1 MQRLRPARHGVYLC
15 QVRVLYLTYDGL
27 TDPLGRSQILPYIV
41 GLRRRIGEVFAPDI
55 VSFEKPERY
64 AASGEKLREML
75 STEGIGW
82 CPQKFH
88 TKPPLLSKAYDGWR
102 FFQVAWKL
110 TRERSYDV
118 YHARSYVAGW
128 VAHRLSARTGRPWL
142 FDMRGFWADE
152 RRYHGHW
159 PQNHPLYRWLYR
171 LWKKREHLMLHTA
184 TEIVVLTE
192 AAKEVLL
199 SWGIPSKKITVIPC
213 VADYEFFHLAPAQRQ
228 QTRQSIRKKL
238 NIPAD
243 VPLLLYSGSL
253 ASHYA
258 PGDIV
263 DIFEAAYRIDPKVFL
278 LVLTPNETSSLERL
292 IQQRGLPLS
301 QYRAAFASR
310 MEMPSYLSAADVGM
324 ATALPTFD
332 KVANS
337 PTKIAEYLATDLPVI
352 ATAIGDVKKLAGQLP
367 GLFPYQSREEIP
379 SVVERVFQFLR
390 QERFTLPAPLSVLTR
405 PTLSLEVGL
414 DRYQAVYERL
424 FQEEERRRVLT
435 T

>member
-1 MQRLRPARHGVYLC
+1 MQLLRPARHGVYLC
-15 QVRVLYLTYDGL
+15 RVRVLYLTYDGL

-55 VSFEKPERY
+55 VSFEKTERY
-64 AASGEKLREML
+64 AASGEKLRGML

-82 CPQKFH
+82 YPQKFH
-88 TKPPLLSKAYDGWR
+88 TKPPLLSKAYDEWR

-128 VAHRLSARTGRPWL
+128 VAHRLSARTGQPWI

-152 RRYHGHW
+152 RRDYGFW
-159 PQNHPLYRWLYR
+159 PQGHPLYNYLYH
-171 LWKKREHLMLHTA
+171 LWKKREQTMLRA
-184 TEIVVLTE
+184 AAAIIVLTE
-192 AAKEVLL
+192 AAQEVLL
-199 SWGIPSKKITVIPC
+199 SWGIPPQKITVIPC

-228 QTRQSIRKKL
+228 QARQSIRETL

-243 VPLLLYSGSL
+243 ATLLLYSGSL

-324 ATALPTFD
+324 ATILPTFA
-332 KVANS
+332 KVGS
-337 PTKIAEYLATDLPVI
+337 SFTKVAEYLAADLPVI

-379 SVVERVFQFLR
+379 SVVERVFRFLR

-414 DRYQAVYERL
+414 DRYQAVYEGL
-424 FQEEERRRVLT
+424 FQEEERRCVLT

>member
-1 MQRLRPARHGVYLC
+1 MYFCGVRL
-15 QVRVLYLTYDGL
+15 LYLTYDGL
-27 TDPLGRSQILPYIV
+27 TDPLGQSQVLPYIQ
-41 GLRRRIGEVFAPDI
+41 GLRRRLGELFQPDI
-55 VSFEKPERY
+55 LSFEKWERY
-64 AASGEKLREML
+64 QPIGSKLYQTL
-75 STEGIGW
+75 SAEGIGW
-82 CPQKFH
+82 YPQSFH
-88 TKPPLLSKAYDGWR
+88 RSPPLLAKVYD
-102 FFQVAWKL
+102 AWLFKQAAIRL
-110 TRERSYDV
+110 HKQRGYAV

-128 VAHRLSARTGRPWL
+128 VAHQLSQKTGRPWI

-171 LWKKREHLMLHTA
+171 LWKKRERLMLHTA

-199 SWGIPSKKITVIPC
+199 SWGIPPQKITVIPC
-213 VADYEFFHLAPAQRQ
+213 VADYEFFHLEPAQRQ

-243 VPLLLYSGSL
+243 APLLLYSGSL

-263 DIFEAAYRIDPKVFL
+263 DIFEAAYKIDPKVFL
-278 LVLTPNETSSLERL
+278 LVLTPDETSFLERL

-324 ATALPTFD
+324 ATVLPTFA
-332 KVANS
+332 KVGS
-337 PTKIAEYLATDLPVI
+337 SFTKVAEYLAADLPVI
-352 ATAIGDVKKLAGQLP
+352 ATAIGDVERLAQRLP
-367 GLFPYQSREEIP
+367 GIFPYTSPESIPTAVQRLFHFLREEKRTLTP
-379 SVVERVFQFLR
+379 S
-390 QERFTLPAPLSVLTR
+390 LSARTR
-405 PTLSLEVGL
+405 PVLGLEVGL
-414 DRYQAVYERL
+414 DRYQALYERL
-424 FQEEERRRVLT
+424 FSLEARPRVLAT
-435 T
+435 

>member
-1 MQRLRPARHGVYLC
+1 
-15 QVRVLYLTYDGL
+15 
-27 TDPLGRSQILPYIV
+27 
-41 GLRRRIGEVFAPDI
+41 
-55 VSFEKPERY
+55 
-64 AASGEKLREML
+64 
-75 STEGIGW
+75 
-82 CPQKFH
+82 
-88 TKPPLLSKAYDGWR
+88 
-102 FFQVAWKL
+102 
-110 TRERSYDV
+110 
-118 YHARSYVAGW
+118 
-128 VAHRLSARTGRPWL
+128 
-142 FDMRGFWADE
+142 MRGFWADE
-152 RRYHGHW
+152 RRDYGFW
-159 PQNHPLYRWLYR
+159 PQGHPLYNYLYH
-171 LWKKREHLMLHTA
+171 LWKKREQTMLRAATA
-184 TEIVVLTE
+184 IIVLTE

-228 QTRQSIRKKL
+228 QARQSIRKTL

-243 VPLLLYSGSL
+243 ATLLLYSGSL

-263 DIFEAAYRIDPKVFL
+263 DIFEAAYKIDPKVFL

-324 ATALPTFD
+324 ATVLPTFA
-332 KVANS
+332 KVGS
-337 PTKIAEYLATDLPVI
+337 SFTKVAEYLAADLPVI

-390 QERFTLPAPLSVLTR
+390 QERFTLPAPLSMLTR

-414 DRYQAVYERL
+414 DRYQAVYEGL

>member
-1 MQRLRPARHGVYLC
+1 M
-15 QVRVLYLTYDGL
+15 RVLYLTYDGL
-27 TDPLGRSQILPYIV
+27 TDPLGQSQVLPYIQ
-41 GLRRRIGEVFAPDI
+41 GLRRRLGELFQPDI
-55 VSFEKPERY
+55 LSFEKRERY
-64 AASGEKLREML
+64 QQIGYKLYQAI
-75 STEGIGW
+75 SAEGIGW
-82 CPQKFH
+82 YPQSFH
-88 TKPPLLSKAYDGWR
+88 RSPPLLAKAYD
-102 FFQVAWKL
+102 AWLFRQAAVRLHKQ
-110 TRERSYDV
+110 RDYAV

-128 VAHRLSARTGRPWL
+128 VAYQLSQKTGRPWI

-199 SWGIPSKKITVIPC
+199 SWGIPPQKITVIPC
-213 VADYEFFHLAPAQRQ
+213 VADYEFFHLEPAQRQ
-228 QTRQSIRKKL
+228 QARQSIRKKL

-243 VPLLLYSGSL
+243 ATLLLYSGSL

-263 DIFEAAYRIDPKVFL
+263 DIFEAAYKIDPKVFL
-278 LVLTPNETSSLERL
+278 LVLTPNETSFFERL

-332 KVANS
+332 KIANS
-337 PTKIAEYLATDLPVI
+337 PTKIAEYLAADLPVI
-352 ATAIGDVKKLAGQLP
+352 TTAIGDVKKLAEQLP
-367 GLFPYQSREEIP
+367 GLFPYQTQEEIP

-405 PTLSLEVGL
+405 PILSLEIGL
-414 DRYQAVYERL
+414 DRYQALYERL
-424 FQEEERRRVLT
+424 LSPTACPRVLAT
-435 T
+435 

>member
-1 MQRLRPARHGVYLC
+1 MQGLHLARHGVYLC
-15 QVRVLYLTYDGL
+15 WVRVLYLTYDGL

-55 VSFEKPERY
+55 VSFEKTERY

-75 STEGIGW
+75 STEGISW
-82 CPQKFH
+82 YSQKFH
-88 TKPPLLSKAYDGWR
+88 TKPPLLSKAYDDWR

-128 VAHRLSARTGRPWL
+128 VAHRLSARTGRPWI

-152 RRYHGHW
+152 RRDYGFW
-159 PQNHPLYRWLYR
+159 PQGHPLYNYLYH
-171 LWKKREHLMLHTA
+171 LWKKREQTMLKAATA
-184 TEIVVLTE
+184 IIVLTE

-199 SWGIPSKKITVIPC
+199 SWGIPSQKITVIPC

-228 QTRQSIRKKL
+228 QTRQSIRETL

-243 VPLLLYSGSL
+243 ATLLLYSGSL

-258 PGDIV
+258 PEDIV

-324 ATALPTFD
+324 ATVLPTFA
-332 KVANS
+332 KVGS
-337 PTKIAEYLATDLPVI
+337 SFTKVAEYLAADLPVI

-390 QERFTLPAPLSVLTR
+390 QERLTLPAPLSVLTR
-405 PTLSLEVGL
+405 PILSLEVGL
-414 DRYQAVYERL
+414 DRYQAVYEGL